1 MDFLYVFTWI
11 FLSLFGLVM
20 LLKAAADA
28 FLDDEKEQKKTDR
41 DRFRE
46 MGVGRK
52 RR

>member
-20 LLKAAADA
+20 LLKTAADA
-28 FLDDEKEQKKTDR
+28 LLDDEKEQEKTDR

-46 MGVGRK
+46 MGVGQK